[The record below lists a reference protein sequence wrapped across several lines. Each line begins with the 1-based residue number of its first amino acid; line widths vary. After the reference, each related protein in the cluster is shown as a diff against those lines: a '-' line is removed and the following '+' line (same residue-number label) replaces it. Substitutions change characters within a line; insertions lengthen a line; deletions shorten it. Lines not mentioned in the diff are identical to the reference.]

1 MPLLEL
7 ENLTL
12 KHRYQIRRLLKK
24 GSYAEI
30 HEAWDLQQKRSVAV
44 KVLNPSLGRSV
55 DEDLKQK
62 LTENFGQEISLLA
75 ELRHSGIVELL
86 DEGSELDRRGDI
98 CRYLVLEYLPGGDL
112 QEYSSRHPLALE
124 ETLHY
129 FREICGALDLAHS
142 HGIIHR
148 DIKPSNLIFDEAS
161 AKLKLVDFG
170 IAKRL
175 RGDRSY
181 EITRVGTDLYAP
193 PEHHP
198 HLEIG
203 PEANRQSGR
212 GKLTPAADV
221 YSLAKTIYAA
231 MAGQAPKEFR
241 LRAIDRLPKSL
252 ATQGYNEALLRV
264 LRRATAERVADRY
277 ASVRDFWY
285 DFVRAAET
293 AFPISSKA
301 AEKTGDTT
309 ALRQRHPAKPINQS
323 ISTGKANSPGAV
335 STARDLARS
344 VARRLSGKGR
354 IVIDLAEQ
362 KMLLPLPPPSPLIP
376 AQSFLPSP
384 NSPQIPWPRF
394 TLHPLQAIAALLIAI
409 AGSLLAK
416 VLLMNFMDSFFA
428 DGLAVIAGVG
438 MAAASYR
445 LSTQV
450 WGLAP
455 SLSAKPLPTFDF
467 TTVTVDVRG
476 RQVSSRRKQ
485 ARELIE
491 SVGEGLVW
499 EMVEIPA
506 GSFWMGS
513 RPVEEAHT
521 NCEEP
526 RHRVS
531 VKSSMLGKY
540 PITQSQWRIVA
551 AWPKVR
557 LDLNPNPSAFPGD
570 NCPVETVSWDE
581 AMEFCERLARRTG
594 RLYRLPSEAE
604 WEYACRAG
612 TDTPFHFGST
622 LNSSLANYDGL
633 RPYAY
638 SLADKSPER
647 TTPVGSFG
655 VANAFGLFDM
665 HGNVW
670 EWCLDA
676 WHADYHGAPNDGS
689 AWMGEIHE
697 KKLRVVRGGA
707 WFNAARLCR
716 SAYRYYSARDM
727 RGNNCG
733 FRIALNI
740 EEV

>member
-30 HEAWDLQQKRSVAV
+30 HEAWDLQQRRAVAV
-44 KVLNPSLGRSV
+44 KVLNPALGRAV

-62 LTENFGQEISLLA
+62 LIENFGQEISLLA

-86 DEGSELDRRGDI
+86 DEGSEMDRRGDI

-112 QEYSSRHPLALE
+112 QEYSSRHPLTLE
-124 ETLHY
+124 ETLRC

-142 HGIIHR
+142 RGIIHR
-148 DIKPSNLIFDEAS
+148 DIKPSNLIFDKANT
-161 AKLKLVDFG
+161 KLRLVDFG
-170 IAKRL
+170 VAKRL

-203 PEANRQSGR
+203 PEADQQSGR
-212 GKLTPAADV
+212 GKLTAAADV

-231 MAGQAPKEFR
+231 MAGQSPKEFR
-241 LRAIDRLPKSL
+241 LRPINRLPKSL
-252 ATQGYNEALLRV
+252 ATQSYSEALLRV

-277 ASVRDFWY
+277 ASVRDFWH
-285 DFVRAAET
+285 DFVRATEA
-293 AFPISSKA
+293 AFPASSKA

-309 ALRQRHPAKPINQS
+309 TLRQRRSARPANQADS
-323 ISTGKANSPGAV
+323 GGAV
-335 STARDLARS
+335 GTARDLARS
-344 VARRLSGKGR
+344 LARKLSGKRR

-362 KMLLPLPPPSPLIP
+362 KTPLPPPLPQLSSSPPPPIS
-376 AQSFLPSP
+376 AQSFLSLP
-384 NSPQIPWPRF
+384 NSSQIQWPRF
-394 TLHPLQAIAALLIAI
+394 TLHPFQAIAALLIAI

-416 VLLMNFMDSFFA
+416 VLLMNFTDSFLA

-438 MAAASYR
+438 LAAASYK

-455 SLSAKPLPTFDF
+455 SLSAKPLPTFEF

-476 RQVSSRRKQ
+476 RQVSSRQKQ
-485 ARELIE
+485 ARQLIE
-491 SVGEGLVW
+491 SVGEGLVL
-499 EMVEIPA
+499 EMVEIPS

-513 RPVEEAHT
+513 RLAEEAHI

-531 VKSSMLGKY
+531 VKSFMLGKY
-540 PITQSQWRIVA
+540 SVTQSQWRIVA

-557 LDLNPNPSAFPGD
+557 LDLNPNPSAFHGD
-570 NCPVETVSWDE
+570 NCPVETVSWGE
-581 AMEFCERLARRTG
+581 AAEFCERLARRTG

-612 TDTPFHFGST
+612 TDTPFHFGGA

-638 SLADKSPER
+638 SLADKSSER

-676 WHADYHGAPNDGS
+676 WHADYHGAPSDGS
-689 AWMGEIHE
+689 AWMSDGHWP
-697 KKLRVVRGGA
+697 KLRVVRGGA

-716 SAYRYYSARDM
+716 AAYRFYAASDT

-733 FRIALNI
+733 FRIALDI
-740 EEV
+740 EQV